1 MKKTA
6 YFINTSRGEAVDEK
20 ALCDAIE
27 EGMIAGAGLNAFEDE
42 PLPDDSPLRGFG
54 NKVLLR
60 PHGGTPLR
68 TPGAEVSVG
77 RSAGQA
83 SDWVN
88 ADVLKA
94 LRGEL
99 PNHIFNQDAIPRWLE
114 RFGGK
119 PAL

>member
-1 MKKTA
+1 MVGRRAPACKRTA
-6 YFINTSRGEAVDEK
+6 SVGYTPSAAFPIPVGTSCHAGRNRLRAPTGARPGE
-20 ALCDAIE
+20 
-27 EGMIAGAGLNAFEDE
+27 
-42 PLPDDSPLRGFG
+42 SG

-68 TPGAEVSVG
+68 SPGAEVSVG
-77 RSAGQA
+77 RTAGQA

-99 PNHIFNQDAIPRWLE
+99 PNHIANQEAVPRWLE
-114 RFGGK
+114 RFGVK
-119 PAL
+119 AAL

>member
-1 MKKTA
+1 
-6 YFINTSRGEAVDEK
+6 
-20 ALCDAIE
+20 
-27 EGMIAGAGLNAFEDE
+27 MILGL
-42 PLPDDSPLRGFG
+42 

-68 TPGAEVSVG
+68 SPGAEVSVG
-77 RSAGQA
+77 RTAGQA

-99 PNHIFNQDAIPRWLE
+99 PNHIANQEAVPRWLE

-119 PAL
+119 SAL